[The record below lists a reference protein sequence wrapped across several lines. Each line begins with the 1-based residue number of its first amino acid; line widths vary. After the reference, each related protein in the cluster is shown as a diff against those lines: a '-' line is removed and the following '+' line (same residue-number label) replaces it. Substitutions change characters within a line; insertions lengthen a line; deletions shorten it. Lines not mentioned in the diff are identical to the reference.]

1 MNPLQ
6 SGTPASAIT
15 PQGYRNSTQSGGF
28 QDGYSSSDLLESSSA
43 SYTLKIDSPQ
53 TKLTVKSSGS
63 NQVLGSSTS
72 AQTGTATVVSNN
84 SGFSLYLPV
93 LILIASAAL
102 SFYFY
107 QKYRKFVEP
116 LESLDTK

>member
-28 QDGYSSSDLLESSSA
+28 QDGYTGSDLLESSSA
-43 SYTLKIDSPQ
+43 SYTLKIESPQ
-53 TKLTVKSSGS
+53 TKLTVTTGS
-63 NQVLGSSTS
+63 NQVLGASTTAQSSS
-72 AQTGTATVVSNN
+72 ASAVSGS
-84 SGFSLYLPV
+84 SGFNLFLPV
-93 LILIASAAL
+93 TILLVSAVL

-116 LESLDTK
+116 LDSLEDK